1 MVDSKDID
9 RMTGAT
15 REMAEA
21 QREAQEAVAENFMAS
36 QKRGMDVARD
46 GLKFMELQR
55 DNASAAQEWWSSG
68 TRLMKLQQR
77 NAEFAQRWMSGAAD
91 AMRGQAEQNVRTAE
105 VFAKSYRAQQESFR
119 TLAQTWVG
127 AYQNALSSFAGYAQE
142 GVKVAEKA
150 TEQGAEITKQ
160 ATEQGMRLVDNA
172 ADTASQAAS
181 QNGSQNGS
189 AAKSVLISAL
199 DDGGYDEMNVGDI
212 TKNLDSLSED
222 ELKKVRTYE
231 KRHKNRDTL
240 VEQIDRKIKANS

>member
-1 MVDSKDID
+1 MIDSKNID

-55 DNASAAQEWWSSG
+55 DNAGAAQEWWSSG
-68 TRLMKLQQR
+68 TRLMQLQQR
-77 NAEFAQRWMSGAAD
+77 NADFAQRWMSGAAD

-105 VFAKSYRAQQESFR
+105 VFAKSVRAQQESFR
-119 TLAQTWVG
+119 TLTQTWAG

-150 TEQGAEITKQ
+150 TGQGAEVTKQ
-160 ATEQGMRLVDNA
+160 ATEQSMRLVDNA
-172 ADTASQAAS
+172 AETGVQAARQS
-181 QNGSQNGS
+181 ANGVRS
-189 AAKSVLISAL
+189 ALLISAL